1 MTSDPIKQLA
11 LALDATGQVL
21 ASIAGNQWTLPTPCT
36 EWTVRDLAFHLVTG
50 NDRFTSALGG
60 RAPTTPVSAES
71 GLSDAYRRSGRDLL
85 DAFEQPGALDNS
97 VDVPIGTVPGL
108 AALHLRITEVLV
120 HGWDLARA
128 TGQAA
133 SFPDALAEQEL
144 VFSRAKLSD
153 IPVGRRPFAPPQPI
167 VDDAPAIDRLVACLG
182 RRVTACAEGGS

>member
-1 MTSDPIKQLA
+1 MTSDPIEQLA
-11 LALDATGQVL
+11 SALDATGRVL
-21 ASIAGNQWTLPTPCT
+21 ASIAEDQWTLPTPCT
-36 EWTVRDLAFHLVTG
+36 EWTVRDLAHHLVTG

-71 GLSDAYRRSGRDLL
+71 DLSDAYHRSTRELL
-85 DAFEQPGALDNS
+85 DAFGQPGALDSS
-97 VDVPIGTVPGL
+97 VDLPIGTVPGL

-133 SFPDALAEQEL
+133 SFPEALAEQAL

-153 IPVGRRPFAPPQPI
+153 IPAGRRPFAPPQPI
-167 VDDAPAIDRLVACLG
+167 ADDAPAIDRLAACLG
-182 RRVTACAEGGS
+182 RQVSPSGGR